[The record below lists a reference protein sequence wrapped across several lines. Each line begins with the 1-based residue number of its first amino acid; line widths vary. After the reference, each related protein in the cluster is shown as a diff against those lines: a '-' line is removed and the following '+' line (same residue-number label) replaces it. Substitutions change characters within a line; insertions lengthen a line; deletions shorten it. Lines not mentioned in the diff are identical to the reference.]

1 MVTKVRVVA
10 DRRRCAGSGQCALR
24 LPAVFDQRD
33 TDGRVALIEE
43 YPDEALLPALH
54 QAADRCPSRAIKIVT
69 A

>member
-1 MVTKVRVVA
+1 
-10 DRRRCAGSGQCALR
+10 
-24 LPAVFDQRD
+24 VFDQRD
-33 TDGRVALIEE
+33 TEGRVALIEE